1 MELQGKKRTAW
12 KVIKQVRF
20 FWIIHSTTLLFL
32 LLLLFLFVGA
42 VSVGACGQ
50 DCSLV
55 SKEKAE
61 REVALLG
68 EKAVNEGKF

>member
-12 KVIKQVRF
+12 KVIKQVIF

-32 LLLLFLFVGA
+32 LLLLFLFIGA
-42 VSVGACGQ
+42 VSGIACGQ

-55 SKEKAE
+55 SKEKE
-61 REVALLG
+61 PEVALLG